1 MNGIVGQYPRAICE
15 TEYVLPSLLAWQR
28 KGRRAAVVT
37 IVGIDGASPRPLGA
51 QMAVA
56 EDGGY
61 AGYLSG
67 GCFERA
73 VVCEALRAMEEGK
86 NRLVRYGRNSPYI
99 DIKLPCGS
107 GLDLYFDQHIPSDLI
122 ERAEA
127 LLGARKA
134 VRIDTDL
141 HSGEKALS
149 SIGAG
154 FPAECERV
162 SDTFRSVYMPRIRV
176 VVAGHGAPFLAVTR
190 LFAACGLS
198 VTCITHDGEA
208 AKEVA
213 EHGIVAYRSFA
224 EAIAST
230 CPLDVYSAVVLSYHD
245 HEEELPVLTA
255 ALDSRCFYIGA
266 LGGQKTSR
274 ERRALLEARAYD
286 AQAIGRIRAP
296 IGLIAGAKSQ
306 LSTAAGIL
314 AELVLEA
321 KNQKIVS

>member
-1 MNGIVGQYPRAICE
+1 M
-15 TEYVLPSLLAWQR
+15 
-28 KGRRAAVVT
+28 VT
-37 IVGIDGASPRPLGA
+37 IVGIDGGSPRPLGA

-73 VVCEALRAMEEGK
+73 VVGEALRAMEEGK

-99 DIKLPCGS
+99 DIRLPCGS
-107 GLDLYFDQHIPSDLI
+107 GLDLYFDQHILPELI

-127 LLGARKA
+127 LLCSRTA
-134 VRIDTDL
+134 VCIDTDL
-141 HSGEKALS
+141 PSGQKTLS
-149 SIGAG
+149 PVDAG
-154 FPAECERV
+154 SPVGCERV

-176 VVAGHGAPFLAVTR
+176 VVAGHGATFLAVAR

-198 VTCITHDGEA
+198 VTCITHDDSA
-208 AKEVA
+208 AREIT
-213 EHGIVAYRSFA
+213 EHGIVAHRSFA

-230 CPLDVYSAVVLSYHD
+230 YPLDIYSAVVLSYHD
-245 HEEELPVLTA
+245 HEQELPVLAA

-286 AQAIGRIRAP
+286 TDAIGRIRAP
-296 IGLIAGAKSQ
+296 IGLIAGAKGQ

-321 KNQKIVS
+321 KNRKIVS